1 MYLQFKKIMYD
12 WRESNYDLPLL
23 SCHLELDSDI
33 SLSHGPLTVGIVLDS
48 YGLCSQWCT
57 QRRSL
62 SLGARAMG
70 QGCPLGAAGALA
82 SGPQLSYGPA
92 VVQPPCRQH
101 TRQFQPQHSPR
112 EVPVQR
118 LGLPWCPPAALLLT
132 GAEEW
137 PTCQALSQGTS

>member
-1 MYLQFKKIMYD
+1 MYLQLKKIMYT
-12 WRESNYDLPLL
+12 WRGSNYDLPLP

-33 SLSHGPLTVGIVLDS
+33 SLSHGSLTVGIVLDS
-48 YGLCSQWCT
+48 YGLCSRWCT

-82 SGPQLSYGPA
+82 SDPQLSYGPA

-101 TRQFQPQHSPR
+101 THGSSSPSTA
-112 EVPVQR
+112 
-118 LGLPWCPPAALLLT
+118 LGRSQCKGWDCPGAPLAALLPT
-132 GAEEW
+132 GAVEW
-137 PTCQALSQGTS
+137 PTCQALP